1 MKENGCCVVHLA
13 PCSILST
20 SVFEE
25 AQEEKGGVVCV
36 RKAKCRSGAEE
47 VFFGS
52 HPDQYDCGAAGVSGT
67 VYFVSAAHAFGGQL
81 FGGRACYLCR
91 VSAGAESGAIPDSI

>member
-25 AQEEKGGVVCV
+25 AQEEKGGVVCGWKTEC
-36 RKAKCRSGAEE
+36 KAGAEKILLR
-47 VFFGS
+47 S
-52 HPDQYDCGAAGVSGT
+52 DSDQHDHSTAGVFGV
-67 VYFVSAAHAFGGQL
+67 VYPVSAADA
-81 FGGRACYLCR
+81 
-91 VSAGAESGAIPDSI
+91 AG